1 MDNNIT
7 VRIDSELKDWLKE
20 YAYQNRTT
28 LSDVIRECVERLKNQ
43 KEKE

>member
-20 YAYQNRTT
+20 YAYQNRT
-28 LSDVIRECVERLKNQ
+28 SISEVIRECVEQLKN
-43 KEKE
+43 KENN

>member
-20 YAYQNRTT
+20 YAYQNRTSI
-28 LSDVIRECVERLKNQ
+28 SDIVRDYLELLKNQ

>member
-20 YAYQNRTT
+20 YAYQNRTSI
-28 LSDVIRECVERLKNQ
+28 SDIVREYLELLKNK
-43 KEKE
+43 KENN

>member
-20 YAYQNRTT
+20 YAYQNRT
-28 LSDVIRECVERLKNQ
+28 SISEVIRECVEQLKNK